1 MNDDNFSFSYSAPT
15 EEERREIESIKRS
28 YIANEN
34 KYTKI
39 EKLRMLDKKVKT
51 PPTVVGLTVGIIG
64 TLVLGVG
71 MTMVLE
77 WDLTVGGVIVGCIG
91 TVIACLAYPLRNL
104 ILNINKKKYSK
115 EILSLADE
123 ILEK

>member
-77 WDLTVGGVIVGCIG
+77 WDLTVEGVIVGCIG
-91 TVIACLAYPLRNL
+91 TVIACLAYPIRNL

-115 EILSLADE
+115 EILTIADE